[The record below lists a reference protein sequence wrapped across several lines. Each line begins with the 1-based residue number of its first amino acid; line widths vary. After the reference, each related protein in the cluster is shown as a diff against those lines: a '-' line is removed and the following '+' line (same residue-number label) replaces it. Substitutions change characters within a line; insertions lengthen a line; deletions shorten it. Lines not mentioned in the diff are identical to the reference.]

1 LIKHDIGKY
10 KFSYK
15 FKIPNKIT
23 DYDYSLDESKRFIS
37 YLSYTLTFYD
47 KYTDAV
53 IVELK
58 FTTDELLDFID
69 ILSFIINSYNAGSDI
84 INEIISITSYN
95 AGNDNINE
103 IIQCKVYGGMY
114 EYAQKILYDSE
125 LVVRYEVTTQNIVI
139 ESIHSGMRF
148 SLTLQEAQQLIST
161 IEIPDTET
169 VEAMLD
175 YAKIQE
181 TPRRSN
187 TDNYSGGALWTYGF
201 NII

>member
-1 LIKHDIGKY
+1 MIKHDIGKY

-23 DYDYSLDESKRFIS
+23 DYDYSLDESERFIS

-69 ILSFIINSYNAGSDI
+69 ILSFIINSYNAG
-84 INEIISITSYN
+84 
-95 AGNDNINE
+95 NDNINE

-114 EYAQKILYDSE
+114 EYAQRILYDSE

-201 NII
+201 DII